1 MKRLFESGEWSVTGE
16 VRGKKDFPAII
27 SVRGRP
33 SDFGSGHVML
43 AIADGVVTYSGRC
56 YDERKRA
63 FRLGMHVEYQTEDGT
78 LYTYGNVARLD
89 AKVGDRVRVGM
100 PICKAGWERDAVVEV
115 RRNGRR
121 IDVRRVLEEEE

>member
-1 MKRLFESGEWSVTGE
+1 MKKLFESGKYDITATTCGK
-16 VRGKKDFPAII
+16 RGYPTIAW
-27 SVRGRP
+27 VRGRP

-89 AKVGDRVRVGM
+89 VKVGDRVRVGM

-121 IDVRRVLEEEE
+121 IDRGREADEAA